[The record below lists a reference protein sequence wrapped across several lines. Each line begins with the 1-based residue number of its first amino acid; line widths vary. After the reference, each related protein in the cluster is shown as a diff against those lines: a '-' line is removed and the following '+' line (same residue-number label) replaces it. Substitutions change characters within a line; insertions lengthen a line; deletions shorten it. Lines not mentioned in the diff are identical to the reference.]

1 MAPRFTIHMAMMNT
15 YHTTQAMIKIKQEHG
30 NLKDLD
36 MHLVSTVSIMFKVLM
51 RLPTTDITIQEPVD
65 NMDMIMPILIMEL
78 IMTTIKVTV
87 LIIMAIMEG
96 MTLVIMIQ
104 DTAIVDIMV
113 KIMDTATMAT
123 MDLSIDMIMMALTT
137 KIICIM
143 LMI

>member
-15 YHTTQAMIKIKQEHG
+15 FHTTQAMLQ
-30 NLKDLD
+30 
-36 MHLVSTVSIMFKVLM
+36 MSIVLM
-51 RLPTTDITIQEPVD
+51 RLLTTDITIQEPVD
-65 NMDMIMPILIMEL
+65 NMDMIMSILIMEL

-96 MTLVIMIQ
+96 MTLVIIIQ
-104 DTAIVDIMV
+104 DTAIVDIIV
-113 KIMDTATMAT
+113 KIMDSATIAT